1 MWYKLPSDNSTL
13 NRSDAPPL
21 PQHGF
26 SLHDWHQQH
35 FPTGLSWLSH
45 EQWAAAILAVITH
58 RHEDALLLPCAAAR
72 QCQSAARGAGTFI
85 YLHPQVC
92 NSTYSHSQYR
102 NAFKSNRKMY
112 IDDNRQI
119 TVPFAFFFFCALSF
133 IIFLFFNR
141 WLPKAHVRKALFN
154 QKKRWHENA
163 DERLQVVKQSDLQRR
178 HYWNTHSFKEM
189 RTADSTDRV

>member
-72 QCQSAARGAGTFI
+72 QCQSAACSAGTFI

-119 TVPFAFFFFCALSF
+119 TVPFAFFFFL
-133 IIFLFFNR
+133 
-141 WLPKAHVRKALFN
+141 
-154 QKKRWHENA
+154 
-163 DERLQVVKQSDLQRR
+163 
-178 HYWNTHSFKEM
+178 HYHSSYSYF
-189 RTADSTDRV
+189 STDGCLKHMLGRLFLIRKNAGMKMQMKACK